1 MCGFLNSL
9 PRRRPPG
16 RVPVPPFCPGRLR
29 FNQVPMIGRRDRRG
43 ADAAC
48 HLDEGADESLMD
60 SAGLLL
66 SFAFQPP

>member
-1 MCGFLNSL
+1 MCGFSEKP
-9 PRRRPPG
+9 PRQRPPG

-48 HLDEGADESLMD
+48 HLDKRADESLMA
-60 SAGLLL
+60 SARLLL
-66 SFAFQPP
+66 SFAFELL